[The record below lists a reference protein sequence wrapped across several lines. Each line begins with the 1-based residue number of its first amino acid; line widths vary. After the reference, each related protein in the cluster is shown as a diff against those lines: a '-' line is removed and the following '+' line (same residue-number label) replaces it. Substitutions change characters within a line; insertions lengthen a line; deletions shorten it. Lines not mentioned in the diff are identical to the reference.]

1 MLTRK
6 EARRIGINACIDKI
20 GRDFYEKYINSV
32 SIAYGEIENGEFC
45 FVGVDNKNTPYEY
58 QDSLVLS
65 SSEPIP
71 YRVSC
76 KILLQN
82 GEVEFIEMTTP
93 QKIKQ

>member
-6 EARRIGINACIDKI
+6 EARKIGINACIDKI
-20 GRDFYEKYINSV
+20 GRDFYEKYINSA
-32 SIAYGEIENGEFC
+32 SIAYGKVENGEFC
-45 FVGVDNKNTPYEY
+45 FVGVDNVDAPCQY

-76 KILLQN
+76 KVLLKN
-82 GEVEFIEMTTP
+82 GEVEFIEIANP
-93 QKIKQ
+93 